1 MGRLIIVGAG
11 AAGLMAAIHA
21 GRAGCETLVLERNEK
36 AGKKIYITGKGRC
49 NCTHD
54 CGVED
59 FLREVPQ
66 NPRFLYSALRFFGP
80 RDLMNLLEQAGCPV
94 TVQRGQRVFP
104 SSEKASDVTRTLL
117 KDWVSRYGAGDFFNW
132 AIARKETGEVI
143 GNISVVSLTEQIGA
157 AEIGYCMGRRFWGQ
171 GIMPE
176 ALLAVEDYLFETVGL
191 LRICAGHDVN
201 NPKSGRVMD
210 KAGMTREGVLR
221 QSGKNN
227 QGIVDVEIHSILR
240 GEWEERRKGG
250 SRESR

>member
-1 MGRLIIVGAG
+1 MNKTGTRVIETERLILRPFTVDDAED
-11 AAGLMAAIHA
+11 MY
-21 GRAGCETLVLERNEK
+21 RNW
-36 AGKKIYITGKGRC
+36 
-49 NCTHD
+49 
-54 CGVED
+54 
-59 FLREVPQ
+59 
-66 NPRFLYSALRFFGP
+66 
-80 RDLMNLLEQAGCPV
+80 
-94 TVQRGQRVFP
+94 
-104 SSEKASDVTRTLL
+104 ASDPEVTKYLTWPAHPDAELTRALL
-117 KDWVSRYGAGDFFNW
+117 KDWVSRYEAGDFFNW

>member
-1 MGRLIIVGAG
+1 MNKTGTRVIETERLILRPFTVDDAED
-11 AAGLMAAIHA
+11 MY
-21 GRAGCETLVLERNEK
+21 RNW
-36 AGKKIYITGKGRC
+36 
-49 NCTHD
+49 
-54 CGVED
+54 
-59 FLREVPQ
+59 
-66 NPRFLYSALRFFGP
+66 
-80 RDLMNLLEQAGCPV
+80 
-94 TVQRGQRVFP
+94 
-104 SSEKASDVTRTLL
+104 ASDPEVTKYLTWPAHPDAELTRTLL
-117 KDWVSRYGAGDFFNW
+117 KDWVSRYEAGDFFNW

-171 GIMPE
+171 GIMLE

-240 GEWEERRKGG
+240 GEWEERREEG

>member
-1 MGRLIIVGAG
+1 MNKTGTRVIETERLILRPLTVDDAED
-11 AAGLMAAIHA
+11 MY
-21 GRAGCETLVLERNEK
+21 RNW
-36 AGKKIYITGKGRC
+36 
-49 NCTHD
+49 
-54 CGVED
+54 
-59 FLREVPQ
+59 
-66 NPRFLYSALRFFGP
+66 
-80 RDLMNLLEQAGCPV
+80 
-94 TVQRGQRVFP
+94 
-104 SSEKASDVTRTLL
+104 ASDPEVTKYLTWPPHPDAELTRALL
-117 KDWVSRYGAGDFFNW
+117 KDWVSRYEAGDFFNW
-132 AIARKETGEVI
+132 AIVWKETGEVI